1 MKGYCLFLAA
11 AVFVLIGI
19 SKRQDLHQSE
29 ASKLFGL
36 ELQPSTLAPVAT
48 CESVSYRGRQRL
60 AENGT
65 FEETKQARDDKGS
78 KIPV

>member
-19 SKRQDLHQSE
+19 SNRQDLHQSE
-29 ASKLFGL
+29 TSQLFGL
-36 ELQPSTLAPVAT
+36 ELQLSTLAPAAT

-60 AENGT
+60 AENST
-65 FEETKQARDDKGS
+65 FEQTKQARR
-78 KIPV
+78 